1 MSDTPD
7 TNRPVPDPA
16 ETFRT
21 ATRDRLPALGTALL
35 RLEDHAGDAA
45 TANFL
50 AQEFQFLG
58 QAAQTAGLS
67 LALQLCEGCA
77 QVLAEVQA
85 GRAYPS
91 TMIID
96 LLLQGCDRL
105 GQDQKAEAEEVRRW
119 LEQLTAVL
127 AEGRVTTLP
136 QPRDPPATPS
146 WPDPGHHLSPEL
158 IEAFVGEAADHLSK
172 AEMALLALE
181 KEPGDAEAIN
191 HLFRSVHSIKGTA
204 DFVGLAQMK
213 TLSHRLENVLEL
225 ARAGQMELNPAV
237 VDLLLRGVDELK
249 NMIHDLAPDGEAD
262 HQPAELLA
270 ASRRSQGFPGGFTR
284 GGLAQDR
291 PDSPRGG
298 VPAIGHDAARL
309 YPELSACRGGGRLLR
324 RRPGAL
330 RDALATLVN
339 AAAYMGRA
347 DVVEPSSSLLQAVD
361 SFRHTQTRLK
371 EQLTALLGDRTS
383 TAVAPPSPPQ
393 PMQTTPPRAS
403 NSASRPA
410 PEMPAAPRGREAP
423 NGSKSKLANQTMR
436 IDQHK
441 LDEYVNLAGELVIA
455 RNALSHVFR
464 QFQTDRGHLRHL
476 KDSVDKVHRIVA
488 DIQNNAMSMRMVP
501 VSTLFQRF
509 PAHARDLARS
519 QGKKIELQMFGEETE
534 LDKQVVEAL
543 GDPLV
548 HLLRNSADHGI
559 ESPQARQAAGKDE
572 TGTITLRAAREGNSI
587 VIDVL
592 DDGAGIDLERLKRKA
607 IDKGLLRSDQA
618 AALAR
623 QEALELIFAPGLS
636 TAEKVTDVSGRGVGM
651 DVVRSNVVALGGSVS
666 VSTEEGKGTTL
677 RLQLPLTLAVSNV
690 ILCAAASR
698 TYALP
703 MECVKET
710 VKVMPTALKR
720 LKGQYAVALRG
731 EVVPLKSLTE
741 LLGLRERKNGSSC
754 PFLVDESGRIPI
766 MVITAGEALYGVIVD
781 ELKGQQE
788 MVIKPLP
795 GALAHLPGLGGA
807 TITGDGSVV
816 LILDPNSLYELARLS
831 SDR

>member
-1 MSDTPD
+1 M
-7 TNRPVPDPA
+7 
-16 ETFRT
+16 
-21 ATRDRLPALGTALL
+21 
-35 RLEDHAGDAA
+35 
-45 TANFL
+45 
-50 AQEFQFLG
+50 
-58 QAAQTAGLS
+58 
-67 LALQLCEGCA
+67 
-77 QVLAEVQA
+77 
-85 GRAYPS
+85 
-91 TMIID
+91 
-96 LLLQGCDRL
+96 
-105 GQDQKAEAEEVRRW
+105 
-119 LEQLTAVL
+119 
-127 AEGRVTTLP
+127 
-136 QPRDPPATPS
+136 
-146 WPDPGHHLSPEL
+146 
-158 IEAFVGEAADHLSK
+158 
-172 AEMALLALE
+172 
-181 KEPGDAEAIN
+181 
-191 HLFRSVHSIKGTA
+191 
-204 DFVGLAQMK
+204 
-213 TLSHRLENVLEL
+213 
-225 ARAGQMELNPAV
+225 
-237 VDLLLRGVDELK
+237 DLLLRGVDELK

-270 ASRRSQGFPGGFTR
+270 A
-284 GGLAQDR
+284 LDAVK
-291 PDSPRGG
+291 DSPVDSPVAASPRIGPTAREEVFRQSATTQLGCIQNCLRAVAEGDCSDG
-298 VPAIGHDAARL
+298 VL
-309 YPELSACRGGGRLLR
+309 
-324 RRPGAL
+324 GAL

-509 PAHARDLARS
+509 PRMLRDLARS